1 MGGRIIR
8 LTLLALAIPTGDLAQ
23 SIHPFYREDEVVFR
37 PDLLGKWE
45 MEGAVTLEFKD
56 VGNRT
61 YGIELH
67 IDPNSSLYFRA
78 RLFCV
83 GKRCFLDGQ
92 VSGFKLPECAEPSA
106 GSAEAGKALRPEQN
120 FQPDKGDVFLNRA
133 HGLILFSLSE
143 DLQTLSLA
151 KWQDEWLPKMAEL
164 DKLPVAHTKDEMGRI
179 VLTAESEELQ
189 SWVEG
194 LPTEAFDKPE
204 ELKRQK
210 EGEGTEPPTNGNED
224 SGKDQVRRQRPEVRP
239 GERRAAVGLK

>member
-1 MGGRIIR
+1 MGGRIFR
-8 LTLLALAIPTGDLAQ
+8 LTLLSLAIPTSAWSQ

-56 VGNRT
+56 AGNKT

-67 IDPNSSLYFRA
+67 VDPNSSLYFRA
-78 RLFCV
+78 RLFCT

-92 VSGFKLPECAEPSA
+92 VSGFKLPDCAGAGA
-106 GSAEAGKALRPEQN
+106 GSDETGTAPRAGQE
-120 FQPDKGDVFLNRA
+120 FQPDQTDIFLNRA
-133 HGLILFSLSE
+133 HGLILVSLSE
-143 DLQTLSLA
+143 DLQTLSLS

-189 SWVEG
+189 SWVED
-194 LPTEAFDKPE
+194 LPIEAFDRPE
-204 ELKRQK
+204 ELRRLK
-210 EGEGTEPPTNGNED
+210 EGEGTQSPTNGDEEG
-224 SGKDQVRRQRPEVRP
+224 GKDQVQLPEVRP
-239 GERRAAVGLK
+239 VERRAAAGLK